1 MRPAQTTLAAWGVF
15 FFPLSSAA
23 RSSARV
29 EHSDCEMATGAGKSA
44 DGIMRVCAEAGT
56 RFFPLRGGPLPSSYL
71 DAGAPVLNYTKLF
84 EF

>member
-1 MRPAQTTLAAWGVF
+1 
-15 FFPLSSAA
+15 
-23 RSSARV
+23 
-29 EHSDCEMATGAGKSA
+29 
-44 DGIMRVCAEAGT
+44 MRVCAEAGT